1 MSADTAAGSTAR
13 LFDVH
18 RMSTHDGPG
27 LRTTLFLKG
36 CALQCPWCHNPES
49 ISSHT
54 EPWWFAQK
62 CIRCGACERS
72 CPTGAIA
79 LTDDGVT
86 IDRDRCERSGECV
99 AVCPSGALQMTGY
112 DQEIDEVIR
121 LASRDALLFANSG
134 GGVTISGGE
143 PLLQAGRVT
152 RIAAALR
159 EQGIH
164 VAVDTCGAV
173 NPDVLGTVLP
183 LVDLVLL
190 DLKLLDAERATGML
204 GSSATRV
211 RPFASALAASVRA
224 AGRPEVWIRTPVIP
238 GATDAPENIRA
249 IGRFIAG
256 ELAEAVQRWELCA
269 FNPLGAEKYRRLGI
283 LWRYDG
289 VELVTR
295 EAMERLRAV
304 GEEAVGGTLSVLAT
318 GLTGSDE

>member
-1 MSADTAAGSTAR
+1 MSAATAGGSTVR

-36 CALQCPWCHNPES
+36 CALHCPWCHNPES
-49 ISSHT
+49 ISTHP

-62 CIRCGACERS
+62 CIRCGACESS

-79 LTDDGVT
+79 LTEEGVI
-86 IDRDRCERSGECV
+86 IDRGRCDRSGNCA

-112 DQEIDEVIR
+112 DQEIEEVVR
-121 LASRDALLFANSG
+121 LASRDKLLFANSG

-143 PLLQAGRVT
+143 PLLQAHRVT
-152 RIAAALR
+152 EIAGALR
-159 EQGIH
+159 EQGVH

-173 NPDVLGTVLP
+173 NPDVLATVLP
-183 LVDLVLL
+183 VVDLVLL
-190 DLKLLDAERATGML
+190 DLKLLDRENATGML
-204 GSSATRV
+204 GSAATRV
-211 RPFASALAASVRA
+211 PAFATALARSVRE

-249 IGRFIAG
+249 IGRFIAA
-256 ELAEAVQRWELCA
+256 ELAGVVSRWELCA

-283 LWRYDG
+283 RWRY
-289 VELVTR
+289 E
-295 EAMERLRAV
+295 EADLIPADALEELRAV
-304 GEEAVGGTLSVLAT
+304 GAEAVGSTVEVVAT
-318 GLTGSDE
+318 GLTGSEA